1 MKLALSLSLPLSLPL
16 ALTIMTAKA
25 GAEPYAVG
33 DRMEPFALEDQHGES
48 HRVDES
54 VAVVL
59 FGRDMSTDKIVKA
72 AFAEVDGDALNA
84 RQVVYVA
91 NIEGMPRLVAKLF
104 ALPSMRKR
112 GYAMLLDR
120 DGKTTARLPDVAG
133 TVTVLHLDRLKITR
147 VEHLTDPAEVR
158 KAALGR

>member
-1 MKLALSLSLPLSLPL
+1 MKLALSLSLAL
-16 ALTIMTAKA
+16 AMMTAKA

-48 HRVDES
+48 RPVDES
-54 VAVVL
+54 VAMVL
-59 FGRDMSTDKIVKA
+59 FGRDMATDKIVKA
-72 AFAEVDGDALNA
+72 AFEKVDAGALHA

-91 NIEGMPRLVAKLF
+91 DIEGMPRLVAKLF

-112 GYAMLLDR
+112 GYPMLLDR

-147 VEHLTDPAEVR
+147 VEHLTEPAEVR
-158 KAALGR
+158 KVALGR